1 MAIVTFKLG
10 YEVHDFKELE
20 IEDSMVLTCCD
31 IYGDTMLDVELIY
44 KQVVQLMML
53 IENLH

>member
-1 MAIVTFKLG
+1 MTFKLG